1 MENEKENFDFE
12 LVTHEGSPLKP
23 AKNARGTQRHM
34 GALEE
39 NMQVVILPG
48 YDEEDAQGLAHEAH
62 KQQTPG

>member
-1 MENEKENFDFE
+1 MKNERENLDYE

-23 AKNARGTQRHM
+23 AKDARGTQRHM

-39 NMQVVILPG
+39 NMQVVTAPS
-48 YDEEDAQGLAHEAH
+48 YDEEDEPSMARQAH